1 MRTRSQQA
9 SPGGFLSLDDD
20 RAPRRTR
27 STRSNAQQDTATSA
41 QPAARAKPQRTAKKT
56 AATTKKPTTKAQ
68 TRKTTTTKRA
78 TRQSTRNADKTTSDE
93 ESHPTHK
100 DDDATTNI
108 SAAQK
113 TTPEKKPETIES
125 EVKLKSAFSENE
137 DSTSEF
143 HLRVSPVPPVPKDPF
158 AVKDPKD
165 PNDHDTLDSQGT
177 RAASCL
183 QEFIDALSVCSPLTE
198 RLRTPSLASEGEAE
212 AVLAPRTAQES
223 GATHSETSKTTDKL
237 ASKVSAPTPAAEE
250 CAFEQPAEPTVA
262 EPMEVF
268 LSTSSEQSNT
278 ASLASAAGSGGVAV
292 VEDGQV
298 GALITA
304 FAKLSLDDL
313 ALRPSDEATVNLME
327 STTAPIGEPVEPSH
341 ITPRS
346 DSASRQQ
353 WIREWAQ
360 QVPSTGYIHPIT
372 GQLVG
377 GPSASVELAGESTS
391 NSGSPTRQDGVRD
404 YYLRKRRREVQVLS
418 PLQEDQEPQSSPGPG
433 SGVPNVVVS
442 LGSPGNQPSTPCRK
456 KLTQTPV
463 TRKRARS
470 ESSDEEPN
478 TPQTPA
484 ANKRRNLGAPG
495 STPYRPASRPRALTA
510 NITPYSERRRRRAVE
525 KDGRIHSTA
534 IRVSQLLAQQEA
546 DRRRQAAE
554 SSAPPSP
561 FPGLPQTS
569 FDFSVDK
576 AHDVSQS
583 QEQEHSLPEQPST
596 PQEPATPERTRGWN
610 IRGLL
615 NSVPRSFSRIIPS
628 FGRSPEQTQVAVPPQ
643 PSSERVNR
651 TLAPEVYSSA
661 SQNQAQSNRSSSGEP
676 PQKRARRS
684 WSLFPQPYDRSLYL
698 GDLPKKEST
707 VPSSTLIS
715 RPADKPLTQESK
727 TQESTASDGQANA
740 ARARELVEV
749 SEAEQSKE
757 KKRKRSPS
765 PDVIPNPPG
774 CSYGLDLD
782 YFCYSSESEGEQEL
796 SQPRTDQKK
805 PDHSAKAAVRS
816 ALRSERPSSKKVRFD
831 ASPEN
836 TPSKLRLRARA
847 TDPYHGR
854 HFIGM
859 GNDSDAAAP
868 ESPTPAS
875 HVSDESPSRAGFV
888 PNPQG
893 TFQLDYDAFS
903 DDTESS
909 GSSSSANVPA
919 PSPVPSSPNVARV
932 GIPESVQSPDLR
944 PTSRQAAAAPST
956 PAKIDEEALA
966 RARSQAEKYKPK
978 TPSGLRTT
986 SRYSSP
992 LTATPDTVSA
1002 SAPVATPTIASA
1014 VEPASEP
1021 EQQPSE
1027 DFGDDE
1033 FAREAQWLYENCPSG
1048 DLGDLVWPQPVTYEE
1063 QGFSPEA
1070 INLVNEIWD
1079 PATIDYAFA
1088 NIWTPGLEAFKRD
1101 LELSVSEATQ
1111 A

>member
-27 STRSNAQQDTATSA
+27 SARSNAQQDTATST
-41 QPAARAKPQRTAKKT
+41 QPAARAKPQRTTKKT
-56 AATTKKPTTKAQ
+56 AATTKKTTAKAQ

-78 TRQSTRNADKTTSDE
+78 TRQSARKADKTTSDE
-93 ESHPTHK
+93 DSHPTHN
-100 DDDATTNI
+100 DEDITTSI
-108 SAAQK
+108 STAQK
-113 TTPEKKPETIES
+113 TTPEKKPETNES
-125 EVKLKSAFSENE
+125 EVKSKPTLSEN
-137 DSTSEF
+137 DDNNSEF
-143 HLRVSPVPPVPKDPF
+143 NLCVVPMSPVPTDPS
-158 AVKDPKD
+158 APKDPKD
-165 PNDHDTLDSQGT
+165 PNNHDTLDSQGT
-177 RAASCL
+177 RAASWL
-183 QEFIDALSVCSPLTE
+183 QDFIDALSVCSPPTE
-198 RLRTPSLASEGEAE
+198 RSRTPSLASESE

-223 GATHSETSKTTDKL
+223 GATHI
-237 ASKVSAPTPAAEE
+237 SAPTPAAEDRT
-250 CAFEQPAEPTVA
+250 FEQPAEPTVV
-262 EPMEVF
+262 EPMEETV
-268 LSTSSEQSNT
+268 STSSEQSNT
-278 ASLASAAGSGGVAV
+278 ASLASAAGSGGVTV
-292 VEDGQV
+292 VEDGEV

-304 FAKLSLDDL
+304 LAGLSLDDL
-313 ALRPSDEATVNLME
+313 APPSSDEATVNLME
-327 STTAPIGEPVEPSH
+327 STTASIGDPVEPSH
-341 ITPRS
+341 IAPRS
-346 DSASRQQ
+346 APASPASRQQ
-353 WIREWAQ
+353 WVREWAQ

-377 GPSASVELAGESTS
+377 GPSASVELAGESAS
-391 NSGSPTRQDGVRD
+391 NSGSPNRQDGVRD
-404 YYLRKRRREVQVLS
+404 YYLRKRQREVQVMS
-418 PLQEDQEPQSSPGPG
+418 PLQEDQESQSSPGPG
-433 SGVPNVVVS
+433 SGVPSV
-442 LGSPGNQPSTPCRK
+442 
-456 KLTQTPV
+456 KLTDKPG

-470 ESSDEEPN
+470 ESSDEENN

-484 ANKRRNLGAPG
+484 ANKRRNLGVPG

-554 SSAPPSP
+554 SSAPLSP
-561 FPGLPQTS
+561 FPGLPQT
-569 FDFSVDK
+569 DFEFTVDK
-576 AHDVSQS
+576 AHNLSQS
-583 QEQEHSLPEQPST
+583 QEQEHNLPGQPST
-596 PQEPATPERTRGWN
+596 LQQPVTPERTRGWN

-615 NSVPRSFSRIIPS
+615 NSVPRRFSRIIPS
-628 FGRSPEQTQVAVPPQ
+628 FGRSPERTQESVPFQ

-651 TLAPEVYSSA
+651 TQTPESYSDV
-661 SQNQAQSNRSSSGEP
+661 SQNQAQPNRGSSEEP

-684 WSLFPQPYDRSLYL
+684 WSLFPQPFDRSLYL
-698 GDLPKKEST
+698 ADLPKKEST
-707 VPSSTLIS
+707 TPSSTLVS
-715 RPADKPLTQESK
+715 RPVDKPSTEESK
-727 TQESTASDGQANA
+727 TQESIASDD
-740 ARARELVEV
+740 

-782 YFCYSSESEGEQEL
+782 YFCYSSESDEEQEL
-796 SQPRTDQKK
+796 PQPRTEQKK

-868 ESPTPAS
+868 DSPTPAS
-875 HVSDESPSRAGFV
+875 HVSDESPTRSGFV
-888 PNPQG
+888 PNRQG

-903 DDTESS
+903 DDSESS
-909 GSSSSANVPA
+909 GSPSAANVPA
-919 PSPVPSSPNVARV
+919 PSSVPSSPNVAHAGV
-932 GIPESVQSPDLR
+932 PESVQSPDVRLT
-944 PTSRQAAAAPST
+944 PRQTAAAPST

-978 TPSGLRTT
+978 TPSGLRTA

-1002 SAPVATPTIASA
+1002 SVPVATPTPASA
-1014 VEPASEP
+1014 DEPVPEP
-1021 EQQPSE
+1021 EQPPTE

-1033 FAREAQWLYENCPSG
+1033 FAREAQWLFENCPSG
-1048 DLGDLVWPQPVTYEE
+1048 DLSDLVWPQPVTYEE

-1070 INLVNEIWD
+1070 VNLVNEMWD
-1079 PATIDYAFA
+1079 PAMVDYAYA

-1101 LELSVSEATQ
+1101 LELGVSEATQ

>member
-9 SPGGFLSLDDD
+9 SPGGFISLDDD

-27 STRSNAQQDTATSA
+27 STRSNTNQDTATPA

-56 AATTKKPTTKAQ
+56 AATTKKPTTKSQ
-68 TRKTTTTKRA
+68 TRKTSTTKRA
-78 TRQSTRNADKTTSDE
+78 TRQSTRQAGNTTSDDDA
-93 ESHPTHK
+93 HPTIK
-100 DDDATTNI
+100 DDDITRNI

-113 TTPEKKPETIES
+113 TTPEKEPEIIAS
-125 EVKLKSAFSENE
+125 ENKSKSASFEAENGSSESYPCE
-137 DSTSEF
+137 SF
-143 HLRVSPVPPVPKDPF
+143 YYKDPF
-158 AVKDPKD
+158 PPKDPKD
-165 PNDHDTLDSQGT
+165 RNHHDALDSQGI

-183 QEFIDALSVCSPLTE
+183 QEFIDTLSVCSPLTE
-198 RLRTPSLASEGEAE
+198 RSRTPSLASVDKTE

-223 GATHSETSKTTDKL
+223 GAIPSETSKTTDKHV
-237 ASKVSAPTPAAEE
+237 SKVSAPTPAAEE
-250 CAFEQPAEPTVA
+250 REPPAEPTVA
-262 EPMEVF
+262 EPMGAT
-268 LSTSSEQSNT
+268 LSTSSEQSTT

-292 VEDGQV
+292 VEDGLV
-298 GALITA
+298 GALVTA
-304 FAKLSLDDL
+304 FAGLSLDDL
-313 ALRPSDEATVNLME
+313 APRPPDEATGTLME
-327 STTAPIGEPVEPSH
+327 STTAPIGEPVEPTR
-341 ITPRS
+341 IAPPNLP
-346 DSASRQQ
+346 ASQQQ
-353 WIREWAQ
+353 WVREWAQ
-360 QVPSTGYIHPIT
+360 QVPSTGYLHPIT

-377 GPSASVELAGESTS
+377 GPSASVELAGEPTS

-418 PLQEDQEPQSSPGPG
+418 PLQEDQESQSSPGPG
-433 SGVPNVVVS
+433 SGVPNVVS
-442 LGSPGNQPSTPCRK
+442 LGSPGNRPSTPNRN
-456 KLTQTPV
+456 KLTPKPE

-470 ESSDEEPN
+470 DTSDEERN
-478 TPQTPA
+478 NPQTPA
-484 ANKRRNLGAPG
+484 ANKRRNLGPPG

-554 SSAPPSP
+554 SSAPLSS
-561 FPGLPQTS
+561 FPGLPQTN
-569 FDFSVDK
+569 FEFSVDK
-576 AHDVSQS
+576 AYDFSQS
-583 QEQEHSLPEQPST
+583 QGEGQSLSDQSST
-596 PQEPATPERTRGWN
+596 PQQPVTPERTRGWN

-615 NSVPRSFSRIIPS
+615 NSVPRRFSRIIPT
-628 FGRSPEQTQVAVPPQ
+628 FGRSPERNQEPVPLQ
-643 PSSERVNR
+643 PSSERASR
-651 TLAPEVYSSA
+651 TQAPEPDSSA
-661 SQNQAQSNRSSSGEP
+661 SQNQTQSNRGSSEEP
-676 PQKRARRS
+676 PQKRARKS
-684 WSLFPQPYDRSLYL
+684 WSLFPQPFDRSLYL
-698 GDLPKKEST
+698 GDLSKKKST
-707 VPSSTLIS
+707 TPSSAPLY
-715 RPADKPLTQESK
+715 RPADKPLAEESK
-727 TQESTASDGQANA
+727 SRKSTASDGQANA
-740 ARARELVEV
+740 DQARELVQV
-749 SEAEQSKE
+749 SETEESAQ
-757 KKRKRSPS
+757 KKRKRSLS

-782 YFCYSSESEGEQEL
+782 YFCYSSESEEEQEL
-796 SQPRTDQKK
+796 PQSRTEQKK

-859 GNDSDAAAP
+859 GNDSDTAAP
-868 ESPTPAS
+868 ESPPPVS

-888 PNPQG
+888 PNLQG

-903 DDTESS
+903 DDSESS
-909 GSSSSANVPA
+909 GFSSANAPA
-919 PSPVPSSPNVARV
+919 PSPLPSSPNVARV
-932 GIPESVQSPDLR
+932 DISESLQSPDLR
-944 PTSRQAAAAPST
+944 PAPRQVATAPST

-978 TPSGLRTT
+978 TPSGLRTA

-992 LTATPDTVSA
+992 MTATPDTVSA
-1002 SAPVATPTIASA
+1002 SAPVATPTPASA
-1014 VEPASEP
+1014 AEPAPEL
-1021 EQQPSE
+1021 EQQPTE

-1063 QGFSPEA
+1063 QDFSPEA
-1070 INLVNEIWD
+1070 VTLVNEAWD
-1079 PATIDYAFA
+1079 PAMIDFAYA
-1088 NIWTPGLEAFKRD
+1088 NIWTPGLEAFKRE
-1101 LELSVSEATQ
+1101 LELGMSEVAQ